1 MVLAS
6 GIHVEYSLFN
16 LKGKLNQPRSILTL
30 DLPSAKRDQISQRLV
45 HLELEWICHGIM
57 Q

>member
-1 MVLAS
+1 MILAL
-6 GIHVEYSLFN
+6 GIYVEYSLFN